1 MRMILEGANPASTI
15 NRDQYPREIPS
26 ICMRAVT
33 GGIRGPVSGY
43 GVHHPLTHAASE
55 NRRMR
60 DVISPTLSPWFK
72 PRSGH
77 DEPWWP
83 RCAKLQT
90 GSISSACPST
100 PQQVGRYPHGKDMA
114 ASAPSGD
121 RETKLEYQ
129 LFEPMKKEANVGN
142 RHHCR

>member
-1 MRMILEGANPASTI
+1 MSESGQKRKLIWQPKSGKRHLFGAHSPL
-15 NRDQYPREIPS
+15 
-26 ICMRAVT
+26 RA